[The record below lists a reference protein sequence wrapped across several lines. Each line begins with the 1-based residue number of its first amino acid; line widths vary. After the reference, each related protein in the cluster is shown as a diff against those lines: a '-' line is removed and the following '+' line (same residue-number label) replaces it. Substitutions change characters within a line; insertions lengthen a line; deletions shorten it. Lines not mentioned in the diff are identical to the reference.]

1 MAAIVP
7 TRGCSFARFTGGNF
21 GADQSSGDDLRG
33 FDFGKIGRF
42 PVLMGTEENHAA
54 ASERKILSAE
64 SSESG
69 ASLPFI
75 KFFSLIIRK
84 CWIAICLTISELVIS
99 TRLQGRLRR
108 QNSSQLWTSTPAKQF
123 PIMQRSIKSPG
134 WISVQVPEE
143 PVSILSFYIKGN
155 IGLW

>member
-21 GADQSSGDDLRG
+21 GADQSSGDDLRADQSSGDDLRG
-33 FDFGKIGRF
+33 FDFGEIGRF

-108 QNSSQLWTSTPAKQF
+108 QNSSQLCSAVLKAQDESVYRCQKSQF
-123 PIMQRSIKSPG
+123 P
-134 WISVQVPEE
+134 
-143 PVSILSFYIKGN
+143 SF
-155 IGLW
+155 L

>member
-33 FDFGKIGRF
+33 FDFGEIGRF

-108 QNSSQLWTSTPAKQF
+108 QNSSQLCSAVFPIISSPNFKFYAGLIYFYTSQNRARWVWTS
-123 PIMQRSIKSPG
+123 SYLVLNS
-134 WISVQVPEE
+134 
-143 PVSILSFYIKGN
+143 
-155 IGLW
+155 